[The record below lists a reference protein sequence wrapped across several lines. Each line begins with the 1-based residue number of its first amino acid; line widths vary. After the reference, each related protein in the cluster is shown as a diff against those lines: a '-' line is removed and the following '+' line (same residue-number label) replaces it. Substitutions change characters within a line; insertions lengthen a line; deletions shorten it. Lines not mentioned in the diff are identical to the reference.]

1 MLQSTQG
8 VSSTQFR
15 DSVVSLAGQNSIV
28 GRALVV
34 SNFTYH
40 FLHNEENTNTN
51 YIYIVLLMFNTTF
64 NNISVIYVGV
74 RVDLT
79 IYLHL
84 DLLFTQKCQF
94 D

>member
-1 MLQSTQG
+1 MTIRYVFSIILIEYVIFYSLRHVGDLGNMLQSTQG

-51 YIYIVLLMFNTTF
+51 TNTNYIYI
-64 NNISVIYVGV
+64 
-74 RVDLT
+74 
-79 IYLHL
+79 
-84 DLLFTQKCQF
+84 
-94 D
+94 

>member
-40 FLHNEENTNTN
+40 FLHNEENTNVH
-51 YIYIVLLMFNTTF
+51 IY
-64 NNISVIYVGV
+64 SVIDV
-74 RVDLT
+74 
-79 IYLHL
+79 
-84 DLLFTQKCQF
+84 
-94 D
+94 